1 MKIQISSVISC
12 AYAQKI
18 NTVNCT
24 VKLRMRKED
33 EDVVRRFYKMDP
45 NRPMFCR
52 TRALPDEFQY
62 EGVASPEVFSLGNG
76 WYIIHGDGE
85 RMNSALKCLAQIE
98 FALKTRERPQQTTVA
113 VVQRQK
119 QVEQVYAER
128 RRVFIKVLPVTISN
142 GPARGRTTFV
152 LKNRALQA
160 EQNKE
165 NVWRDEAR
173 RMEAQRVREQAMQ
186 SKLKALQSKFRR

>member
-1 MKIQISSVISC
+1 MKIQTSNVISC

-24 VKLRMRKED
+24 VTLRMRKED
-33 EDVVRRFYKMDP
+33 EDVIRRFYHMDP

-52 TRALPDEFQY
+52 TRALPDEYQY
-62 EGVASPEVFSLGNG
+62 EGVASPEVLSLGNG
-76 WYIIHGDGE
+76 WYIIYGDGE
-85 RMNSALKCLAQIE
+85 HMNSALKCLAQIE
-98 FALKTRERPQQTTVA
+98 FALKTRERPTQTTLA

-119 QVEQVYAER
+119 EVEQLYAER
-128 RRVFIKVLPVTISN
+128 RRVFIKVLPVTVSS
-142 GPARGRTTFV
+142 GASKGRTTFV

-160 EQNKE
+160 ERNKE

-173 RMEAQRVREQAMQ
+173 KMEAQRLEGLTMQ
-186 SKLKALQSKFRR
+186 SKLQQLQQKFSR